1 MLYVHVPGDIH
12 QTEQVSS
19 SASGQATRTRG
30 RPYACAWCGRA
41 MVDSDLGRRRKY
53 CKRSCRQR
61 AYEQRALTE
70 GTSIPADAVILSAAE
85 ASAFA
90 DRMFE
95 LRCAVEDLAT
105 AVSEDADRATLGSM
119 ARDLLD
125 LAQEVERLR

>member
-1 MLYVHVPGDIH
+1 
-12 QTEQVSS
+12 
-19 SASGQATRTRG
+19 
-30 RPYACAWCGRA
+30 